1 MNYKRMSIEIESPE
15 EMGYD
20 TIEFNLAESSIRD
33 RALGDYNLDLNKTV
47 LAYTEHRGI
56 VPLREAIMRESSLGI
71 DDVLVTTGAAMA
83 LFLIATTLLEKDD
96 HIIVIRPNYATNL
109 ETPRAIGCEMTIVDL
124 DFDTDFSLNTEGVLK
139 AINAKTKLI
148 SITNPHNPT
157 GVLFPLN
164 TIKKLIKIAE
174 KHNCYLLIDETYR
187 ELNFKSTLNPYA
199 AELSKN
205 VISVSSLSK
214 AYGVPGIRTGWLI
227 TQDKTLMHNLLA
239 AKEQIILGNSVLDEA
254 VALHI
259 LNNKKTLLPLI
270 HQQINV
276 NYIIFKTWFNQQ
288 KYLEWVEPQAG
299 VVCFP
304 RLKKEFN
311 LAFNSFKKALY
322 EDYKTVVGFGHWFE
336 QSSIYFRMGFGFPTE
351 MELKEGLIR
360 FEKCLSEHVYTNHF
374 S

>member
-1 MNYKRMSIEIESPE
+1 MNYKRMPIEIESPE

-33 RALGDYNLDLNKTV
+33 RALGDYDLDLNKTV

-56 VPLREAIMRESSLGI
+56 VPLREAIMRESTLPI

-124 DFDTDFSLNTEGVLK
+124 DFDTNFSLNTEGVLN

-157 GVLFPLN
+157 GILFPLN

-259 LNNKKTLLPLI
+259 LNNKKSLLPLI
-270 HQQINV
+270 HKQINV
-276 NYIIFKTWFNQQ
+276 NYIIFKRWFNQQ

-311 LAFNSFKKALY
+311 LEFNSFKKALY

-336 QSSIYFRMGFGFPTE
+336 QPSIYFRIGFGFPTE
-351 MELKEGLIR
+351 MELKEGLLR
-360 FEKCLSEHVYTNHF
+360 FEKCLSEHVY
-374 S
+374 

>member
-1 MNYKRMSIEIESPE
+1 MNYKRMPIEIESPE
-15 EMGYD
+15 EMGYS

-33 RALGDYNLDLNKTV
+33 RTLGDFKLDLNDTV

-56 VPLREAIMRESSLGI
+56 TPLREAIVKDSKVLHA

-96 HIIVIRPNYATNL
+96 NIIVIRPNYATNL
-109 ETPRAIGCEMTIVDL
+109 ETPRAIGCGMTIIDL
-124 DFDTDFSLNTEGVLK
+124 DFDDDFSLNTEGVLK
-139 AINAKTKLI
+139 AMNEKTKLI

-157 GVLFPLN
+157 GILFN
-164 TIKKLIKIAE
+164 SKTIKALIQIAE
-174 KHNCYLLIDETYR
+174 QHNCYLLIDETYR
-187 ELNFKSTLNPYA
+187 ELNFQTKLKPYW
-199 AELSKN
+199 AELSDK

-227 TQDKTLMHNLLA
+227 AQDKALMHKLLA

-259 LNNKKTLLPLI
+259 LTNKSTLLPPI
-270 HQQINV
+270 HQQIQANFA
-276 NYIIFKTWFNQQ
+276 IFKDWFQQ
-288 KYLEWVEPQAG
+288 QPYLEWVEPEAG

-304 RLKKEFN
+304 RLKKDYTLDFIP
-311 LAFNSFKKALY
+311 FQKALY
-322 EDYKTVVGFGHWFE
+322 EDYKTVVGYGHWFE
-336 QSSIYFRMGFGFPTE
+336 QSHIYFRIGFGFPTE
-351 MELKEGLIR
+351 MELKEGLLR
-360 FEKCLSEHVYTNHF
+360 FEKCLSEYVTNE